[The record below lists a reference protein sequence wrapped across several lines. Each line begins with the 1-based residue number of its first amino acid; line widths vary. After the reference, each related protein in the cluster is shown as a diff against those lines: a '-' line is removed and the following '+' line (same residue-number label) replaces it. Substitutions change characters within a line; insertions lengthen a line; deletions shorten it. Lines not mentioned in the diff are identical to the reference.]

1 MEKMFVGID
10 ISKSK
15 LDVFIRPTG
24 ETLLVKNDQS
34 EVDQLAEKLIAL
46 HPEKIVLEATGGYE
60 SLVFA
65 ALAAA
70 KLPVVRVNAKFA
82 RDFAKAIG
90 QLAKTDKV
98 DAKILAH
105 YAEVINPELRPIP
118 DSAQDE
124 LAALITRRRQ
134 ISAMITMESN
144 RLQCVPLRIKEKIQ
158 LHLNYLRAQLDE
170 IEGETDTFI
179 RQQPA
184 WEEKRNLLTGMKGVG
199 PTVSADLIGLLPEL
213 GTLSNKKITALVGLA
228 PFKNESGKARRKQV
242 IKGGRGMVRSIL
254 YMASLSASQ
263 HNPAIKTFYQ
273 RLVAAGKS
281 KKIALT
287 ACMRKVLIIL
297 NSMVKNKTE
306 WRTA

>member
-105 YAEVINPELRPIP
+105 YAEVINPEL
-118 DSAQDE
+118 
-124 LAALITRRRQ
+124 
-134 ISAMITMESN
+134 
-144 RLQCVPLRIKEKIQ
+144 
-158 LHLNYLRAQLDE
+158 
-170 IEGETDTFI
+170 
-179 RQQPA
+179 
-184 WEEKRNLLTGMKGVG
+184 
-199 PTVSADLIGLLPEL
+199 
-213 GTLSNKKITALVGLA
+213 
-228 PFKNESGKARRKQV
+228 
-242 IKGGRGMVRSIL
+242 
-254 YMASLSASQ
+254 
-263 HNPAIKTFYQ
+263 
-273 RLVAAGKS
+273 
-281 KKIALT
+281 
-287 ACMRKVLIIL
+287 
-297 NSMVKNKTE
+297 
-306 WRTA
+306 